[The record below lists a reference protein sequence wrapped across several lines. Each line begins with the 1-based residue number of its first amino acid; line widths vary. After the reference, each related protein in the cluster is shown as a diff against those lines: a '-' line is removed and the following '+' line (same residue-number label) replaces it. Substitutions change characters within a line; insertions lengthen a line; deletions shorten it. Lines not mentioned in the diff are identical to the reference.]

1 MGSFQMPAN
10 FPSSALPESSCAYL
24 LQELKMI
31 WDEVGQDQLERER
44 VLLEL
49 EQECLEV
56 YRRKVDSANISR
68 VRLHQALADSEA
80 ELTNLLLSL
89 GERSLP
95 GRPEKLTGTL
105 KEQLDSITPALRE
118 MQLRKEVRM
127 NQFQEVQTQ
136 IQRISSEIAG
146 HSEYDSVV
154 VNEGDLSLKKLEEHQ
169 HELQRLRKEKS
180 DRLRKVEE
188 YINEVHNLAE
198 TMGMDSSKII
208 TDVHPSLLHGS
219 SGQQSKNISDT
230 ILDRLKSTVQ
240 QLKDEKQKRM
250 EKLHRLGK
258 ALTNLWNL
266 LDTPM
271 EDQQPFSH
279 IKFFSSSASVNY
291 TLGPGSLTLDII
303 HQAESEVERL
313 DQLKASKM
321 KELFFKKQIELQGI
335 CKKSHMEVPSQSE
348 MENIMKLIISG
359 EMDHSDLLTC
369 MEEHICK
376 AKEEACSRKDI
387 MEKVEKWMAS
397 CEEERWL
404 EEYSMDENRYSV
416 SRGAHK
422 NLKRAERARIIVN
435 KIPALVESLMTK
447 TKIWEE
453 ERKKVFLYDEVADKR
468 FGADI
473 FSFFSHAPLLAMLQ
487 QYTFLRQEKEEE
499 KYRQRERKKVQAQV
513 AAKQDS
519 FSSRPNSSASH
530 LPNRSLNSSFSSYS
544 PSHRRLSTMN
554 QHLRSKLNSA
564 TRGPNYNKM
573 GRKKQVESMLVK
585 HNHARTFRTETAS
598 EISATFSGPS
608 SP

>member
-1 MGSFQMPAN
+1 
-10 FPSSALPESSCAYL
+10 
-24 LQELKMI
+24 MI

-118 MQLRKEVRM
+118 MQLRKEVRV

-136 IQRISSEIAG
+136 IRRISSEIAG

-154 VNEGDLSLKKLEEHQ
+154 VNEGDLSLKKLEEYQ

-198 TMGMDSSKII
+198 TMGMDSSKVI

-266 LDTPM
+266 LDTPT

-279 IKFFSSSASVNY
+279 IKIFSSSASVNY
-291 TLGPGSLTLDII
+291 TSVPGTLTLDII

-321 KELFFKKQIELQGI
+321 KELFFKKQIELQDI

-359 EMDHSDLLTC
+359 GPLASIFLNDPAILSGTFSNPKILYALTEGEMDHSDLLVC

-404 EEYSMDENRYSV
+404 EEYSRV
-416 SRGAHK
+416 
-422 NLKRAERARIIVN
+422 
-435 KIPALVESLMTK
+435 IPNPSKYKLV
-447 TKIWEE
+447 
-453 ERKKVFLYDEVADKR
+453 
-468 FGADI
+468 
-473 FSFFSHAPLLAMLQ
+473 
-487 QYTFLRQEKEEE
+487 
-499 KYRQRERKKVQAQV
+499 
-513 AAKQDS
+513 
-519 FSSRPNSSASH
+519 
-530 LPNRSLNSSFSSYS
+530 
-544 PSHRRLSTMN
+544 
-554 QHLRSKLNSA
+554 QHH
-564 TRGPNYNKM
+564 P
-573 GRKKQVESMLVK
+573 
-585 HNHARTFRTETAS
+585 
-598 EISATFSGPS
+598 
-608 SP
+608 